1 MKQLI
6 VNADDFGVSAEVN
19 RGILHAHHHG
29 IVTST
34 TVMINFPDA
43 APGLEQALTAAPDLG
58 IGLHF
63 NLTAGHPVSP
73 LESVPSL
80 VRADGSFYPIVEW
93 PACMTTFENDHV
105 QQEVDA
111 QVRRFIEITGQ
122 LPDHLDAHHHA
133 TYLHPV
139 ALRAMLA
146 TARQYNI
153 PMRQGK
159 IDAPLSIGI
168 RILRSM
174 MPNLTDDE
182 GRHLIEQVEHIVAA
196 GPAPFWPARFEMGF
210 SQDRTALGDL
220 LVILTNLSEDSIT
233 EILSHPGFVD
243 EALAHSRYRDRR
255 EVEIEL
261 LTHPA
266 TLECIQAENIHLITF
281 ADLPRG

>member
-43 APGLEQALTAAPDLG
+43 APGLEQALAAAPDLG
-58 IGLHF
+58 IGLHL
-63 NLTAGHPVSP
+63 NLTADRPVS
-73 LESVPSL
+73 SVPSL
-80 VRADGSFYPIVEW
+80 VTADGTFHPITDW
-93 PACMTTFENDHV
+93 PACMKEFEDGEV

-111 QVRRFIEITGQ
+111 QVRHFIEIAGQ
-122 LPDHLDAHHHA
+122 PPDHLDAHHHA

-146 TARQYNI
+146 TARRYNI
-153 PMRQGK
+153 PMRRGK
-159 IDAPLSIGI
+159 IDAPVSIGI
-168 RILRSM
+168 QILRSM
-174 MPNLTDDE
+174 TPNLTDDE
-182 GRHLIEQVEHIVAA
+182 GRHLIEQLERIVAE

-210 SQDRTALGDL
+210 SQDHAVLGDL
-220 LVILTNLSEDSIT
+220 LVILTDLSDDSIT

-266 TLECIQAENIHLITF
+266 TLECIQAENIRLITF

>member
-34 TVMINFPDA
+34 TVMINFHDA
-43 APGLEQALTAAPDLG
+43 APGLEQALTTAPDLG

-63 NLTAGHPVSP
+63 NLTAGRPVSP
-73 LESVPSL
+73 PESVPSL
-80 VRADGSFYPIVEW
+80 VTADGTFYYISEW
-93 PACMTTFENDHV
+93 SARMTTFEDDHV
-105 QQEVDA
+105 QQEIDA
-111 QVRRFIEITGQ
+111 QVRRFIEVTGQ
-122 LPDHLDAHHHA
+122 PPDHLDAHHHA

-139 ALRAMLA
+139 ALRAMFA
-146 TARQYNI
+146 TAHQYNI

-168 RILRSM
+168 KILRSM
-174 MPNLTDDE
+174 MPDLTDDE
-182 GRHLIEQVEHIVAA
+182 GRHLIEQVERIIAE
-196 GPAPFWPARFEMGF
+196 GPVPFWPAHFEMGF
-210 SQDRTALGDL
+210 SQDHTALGDL

-233 EILSHPGFVD
+233 EIMSHPGFVD
-243 EALAHSRYRDRR
+243 EALAHSHYRNRR

-266 TLECIQAENIHLITF
+266 TAGYLQCGFSDRVQLN
-281 ADLPRG
+281 

>member
-19 RGILHAHHHG
+19 RGILHAHQHG

-43 APGLEQALTAAPDLG
+43 APGLEQALNAAPDLG

-63 NLTAGHPVSP
+63 NLTAGRPVSP
-73 LESVPSL
+73 PDSVPSL
-80 VRADGSFYPIVEW
+80 VRADGTFYPIAEW
-93 PACMTTFENDHV
+93 PACMMAFEDGHV

-111 QVRRFIEITGQ
+111 QVRRFVEVTGQ
-122 LPDHLDAHHHA
+122 PPDHLDAHHHA

-153 PMRQGK
+153 PLRRGK
-159 IDAPLSIGI
+159 IDAPLNVGI

-174 MPNLTDDE
+174 MPDLTDDE
-182 GRHLIEQVEHIVAA
+182 GRDLIEQMERIIAE

-210 SQDRTALGDL
+210 SQDHTVLGDL

-243 EALAHSRYRDRR
+243 EALAHSHYRNRR

-281 ADLPRG
+281 ADLPRA

>member
-43 APGLEQALTAAPDLG
+43 APGLEQVLAAAPDLG

-63 NLTAGHPVSP
+63 NLTAGRPVS
-73 LESVPSL
+73 SVPSL
-80 VRADGSFYPIVEW
+80 ATADGTFHPITDW
-93 PACMTTFENDHV
+93 PACMREFEDGEV

-111 QVRRFIEITGQ
+111 QVRRFIEIAGQ
-122 LPDHLDAHHHA
+122 PPDHLDAHHHA

-146 TARQYNI
+146 AARQYHI
-153 PMRQGK
+153 PMRRGK
-159 IDAPLSIGI
+159 IDAPVSIGI
-168 RILRSM
+168 QVLRSM

-182 GRHLIEQVEHIVAA
+182 GRHLIEQLESIIAE

-210 SQDRTALGDL
+210 SQDHTVLGDL
-220 LVILTNLSEDSIT
+220 LVILTDLSDDSIT

-243 EALAHSRYRDRR
+243 EALAHSRSRDRR

-266 TLECIQAENIHLITF
+266 TLECIQAENIRLITF